1 MEENHILV
9 DETDI
14 FAAHDGDGMIITYTD
29 ACSVQ
34 QLSTWLKEAH
44 SRGLDMKEQ
53 YWDTDAERHVLA
65 FGDVEDEQE

>member
-1 MEENHILV
+1 MADTSVLV
-9 DETDI
+9 DDDNI
-14 FAAHDGDGMIITYTD
+14 FAAHDEDGMIITYSD

-53 YWDTDAERHVLA
+53 YWDVDAERHVLA
-65 FGDVEDEQE
+65 FGDVEDDQ